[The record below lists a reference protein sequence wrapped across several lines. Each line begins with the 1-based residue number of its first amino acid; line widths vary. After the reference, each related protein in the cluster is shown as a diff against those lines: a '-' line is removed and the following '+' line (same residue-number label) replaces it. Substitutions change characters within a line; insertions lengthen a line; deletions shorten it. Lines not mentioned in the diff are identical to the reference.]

1 MTDTGPEAL
10 PRLFKDRFDSVAAR
24 QLGQQMQNTWTAFP
38 ADRFVK
44 LATTGLDG
52 LEFHG
57 RIKQFSAA
65 LRETLPADYNEAIR
79 LLIASLPPPLANE
92 EELSC
97 YWLQWPLGQF
107 IADYGTDHFESSFA
121 AMIEL
126 TQRHT
131 SEFAVRPLLAMHPER
146 SVARLLDLTRHPS
159 LHVRRWCSEGS
170 RPRLPWGLRLR
181 HFCADPSPLW
191 PILEALRDDP
201 SLYVRRSVANHL
213 NDIAKDHPQAVVARC
228 REWLTDA
235 PAGRRWIVGRALRS
249 LVKAG
254 HPEALELQG
263 YGKPQNLAVS
273 FSIKPSRIRVGQNLS
288 LELSFTSRSSQRQ
301 AVMVDFAV
309 HFVRKQGRSS
319 EKVFK
324 GVTFELEARGSRTII
339 KALPVRATTIRALYP
354 GIHRVEARINGRTL
368 AESEFELVT
377 D

>member
-1 MTDTGPEAL
+1 MTEAGPEVP
-10 PRLFKDRFDSVAAR
+10 PRLFKHRFGATAAK
-24 QLGQQMQNTWTAFP
+24 QLGQQLQGAWPAFP
-38 ADRFVK
+38 KDHFVK
-44 LATTGLDG
+44 LATARLDD

-57 RIKQFSAA
+57 RIKQFSSAM
-65 LRETLPADYNEAIR
+65 RETLPPDYREAVR
-79 LLIASLPPPLANE
+79 LLIASLPPPLESE

-107 IADYGTDHFESSFA
+107 IADYGTKHFESSFD
-121 AMIEL
+121 AMIAL

-131 SEFAVRPLLAMHPER
+131 SEFAVRPFLAMDPER
-146 SVARLLDLTRHPS
+146 SVAQLLELTRHPN

-213 NDIAKDHPQAVVARC
+213 NDIAKDHPEAVIARC
-228 REWLTDA
+228 RAWLADA
-235 PAGRRWIVGRALRS
+235 PSGRRWIVGRALRS
-249 LVKAG
+249 LIKAG

-263 YGKPQNLAVS
+263 YGVPHNLAVS
-273 FSIKPSRIRVGQNLS
+273 FSIKPTRIHVGESLS
-288 LELSFTSRSSQRQ
+288 LELCFTSRSSLKQ
-301 AVMVDFAV
+301 AIMVDFAV
-309 HFVRKQGRSS
+309 HFVRKEGRSS

-324 GVTFELEARGSRTII
+324 GVAFELEASGSRTIV
-339 KALPVRATTIRALYP
+339 KTLPIRATTIRALYP
-354 GIHRVEARINGRTL
+354 GVHRVEARINGRTL
-368 AESEFELVT
+368 AESPFELVT